1 MKNSFQIA
9 LILAAIFT
17 ASDAHAQWLFWPR
30 YVAPSQCANGQC
42 SQSITPARERRTT
55 QKSAKNEQP
64 SETQK
69 DQEPSKDE
77 TPVPTQPK
85 EVQPKED
92 QPKAELL
99 SVNRARFAAPSL
111 EIADACDQILDR
123 LEARYGKPKVWKPF
137 PIYFRRYTGNGVAGY
152 TQYGGGEV
160 IEVVVYESLENSIGG
175 TLDHELTHSFFF
187 YLLNSN
193 FDLFLNEGLAQNSEY
208 RRRESL
214 RQTVYRRY
222 SNGEFWNLDQ
232 LYGRN
237 RYDGS
242 LLIYH
247 EGFSVVDFLIAR
259 GGSLWIAAFL
269 DELVKTN
276 DVNRTLARFYG
287 YKNLKELQAAWTQYV
302 EGGQDRQT
310 VGAVR

>member
-1 MKNSFQIA
+1 MKRVLIAFIIVFLIQDAVSAQI
-9 LILAAIFT
+9 FGGWRFVVPQT
-17 ASDAHAQWLFWPR
+17 SP
-30 YVAPSQCANGQC
+30 CANGQC
-42 SQSITPARERRTT
+42 PTPAPKPTKPTKEEP
-55 QKSAKNEQP
+55 KEEPEPPKEEESAPATPPP
-64 SETQK
+64 SET
-69 DQEPSKDE
+69 
-77 TPVPTQPK
+77 
-85 EVQPKED
+85 
-92 QPKAELL
+92 L
-99 SVNRARFAAPSL
+99 SVSRSRFSAPSI
-111 EIADACDQILDR
+111 EIADACDKILDR

-152 TQYGGGEV
+152 TQYGGGV
-160 IEVVVYESLENSIGG
+160 VCEVVVYESLENSVGG
-175 TLDHELTHSFFF
+175 TLDHELTHAFYF

-222 SNGEFWNLDQ
+222 ANGEFWGLDQ

-259 GGSLWIAAFL
+259 GGSLWIAAFMT
-269 DELVKTN
+269 ELVKTN
-276 DVNRTLARFYG
+276 DVNKTLERFYG
-287 YKNLKELQAAWTQYV
+287 YKNLKELQTAWTQYV

-310 VGAVR
+310 VGAIR

>member
-1 MKNSFQIA
+1 M
-9 LILAAIFT
+9 LASP
-17 ASDAHAQWLFWPR
+17 SDVNAQWFGGWR
-30 YVAPSQCANGQC
+30 YVAPSPCANGQC
-42 SQSITPARERRTT
+42 STPPKT
-55 QKSAKNEQP
+55 K
-64 SETQK
+64 
-69 DQEPSKDE
+69 E
-77 TPVPTQPK
+77 TPK
-85 EVQPKED
+85 KED
-92 QPKAELL
+92 LKEDSDPEPQKEPGATLPPIETL
-99 SVNRARFAAPSL
+99 SVNRERFAAPSL
-111 EIADACDQILDR
+111 EIADACDKILDR
-123 LEARYGKPKVWKPF
+123 LEARYGKPRVWRSF

-152 TQYGGGEV
+152 TQYGGSGV
-160 IEVVVYESLENSIGG
+160 VEVVVYETLENSVGG
-175 TLDHELTHSFFF
+175 TLDHELTHAFFF

-222 SNGEFWNLDQ
+222 SNGEFWSLDR

-237 RYDGS
+237 AYDSG

-259 GGSLWIAAFL
+259 GGSIWIAAFM

-276 DVNRTLARFYG
+276 DVNATLARFYG
-287 YKNLKELQAAWTQYV
+287 YRNIQELQTAWERYV

-310 VGAVR
+310 VRAIR